1 MLQYIPFL
9 IGPLSFSIIA
19 MLVFAGSMV
28 VFTIPVFATRGNAQK
43 IWFLVAGFLLTVEAV
58 GLGTL
63 GVLVD
68 RGTIWN

>member
-1 MLQYIPFL
+1 MLPYIPFL
-9 IGPLSFSIIA
+9 IGPLSFGIIA
-19 MLVFAGSMV
+19 MLVFAGSIV
-28 VFTIPVFATRGNAQK
+28 VLTIPVFATRGNAQK
-43 IWFLVAGFLLTVEAV
+43 AWFGAVTVLLLGEAV